1 MQRRLEIDAAR
12 GLMLVWMTLTHLP
25 TVLTPWV
32 NQPFGF
38 FSSSEGFIFLSA
50 LFTGRIYFRL
60 MDRDGPWAMHR
71 KLTLRTLRL
80 YGYHLLLLL
89 FLFLVAARVA
99 MSGRAPALYNLL
111 HFYFSTG
118 QAHAIVAS
126 MLLIY
131 RPPLLDIIPLYV
143 IFLFISPFILLLTCR
158 VRVRWK
164 YVLGASFTLWLLA
177 QFGLRQ
183 AFYAFVARHFDVR
196 IPLSEMGAFDLWAW
210 QLMWVLG
217 MWCGVRWARND
228 LFAPR
233 WAARAWLP
241 ALAIAVALLALR
253 YAQIYGLQFGR
264 LDPLVDKWHLG
275 PARLLD
281 FGAVALVLVRFRTSL
296 EPLAVRPLVLM
307 GQSSLYVFCTHFVF
321 CFAGLAMIGQDDHLT
336 GWPQFALLAVTF
348 AALLGVAKLFAR
360 EDLAR
365 PKRPSQG
372 GPRLGYGVQP

>member
-1 MQRRLEIDAAR
+1 MQRRLELDAAR

-25 TVLTPWV
+25 TALTPWV

-38 FSSSEGFIFLSA
+38 FSASDGFIFLSA

-60 MDRDGPWAMHR
+60 LDRAGPWAMQR

-89 FLFLVAARVA
+89 FLFVVAARVA
-99 MSGRAPALYNLL
+99 MSGRTPALYNLL
-111 HFYFSTG
+111 HFYFSSG
-118 QAHAIVAS
+118 HAHAIVS
-126 MLLIY
+126 SLLLIY

-143 IFLFISPFILLLTCR
+143 IFLLISPLILLLACK
-158 VRVRWK
+158 VRIGWK
-164 YVLGASFTLWLLA
+164 YILGASFALWLAA

-183 AFYAFVARHFDVR
+183 AVYALIARHFEVR
-196 IPLSEMGAFDLWAW
+196 IPLNEMGAFDLWAW
-210 QLMWVLG
+210 QLMWVAG
-217 MWCGVRWARND
+217 MWCGVRWASND
-228 LFAPR
+228 LFALR
-233 WAARAWLP
+233 WANRFWKP
-241 ALAIAVALLALR
+241 ALAVVVVLLSLR
-253 YAQIYGLQFGR
+253 YAQMYGLKFGHFA
-264 LDPLVDKWHLG
+264 PLVDKWHLG
-275 PARLLD
+275 ALRLLD
-281 FGAVALVLVRFRTSL
+281 FSAVALVLVRFRASI

-321 CFAGLAMIGQDDHLT
+321 CFAGLAMIGRNSYLT

-360 EDLAR
+360 DELA

-372 GPRLGYGVQP
+372 GPGLAQA

>member
-38 FSSSEGFIFLSA
+38 FSASEGFIFLSA
-50 LFTGRIYFRL
+50 LFTGRIYYRL
-60 MDRDGPWAMHR
+60 MDRDGPWAMQR

-89 FLFLVAARVA
+89 FLFVVAARIA

-111 HFYFSTG
+111 HFYFSAG
-118 QAHAIVAS
+118 QAHAIIAS

-143 IFLFISPFILLLTCR
+143 IFLFLSPFILLLTCR
-158 VRVRWK
+158 ARIGWK
-164 YVLGASFTLWLLA
+164 YVLGGSFALWLAA

-183 AFYAFVARHFDVR
+183 ALYAFFARHFDVR
-196 IPLSEMGAFDLWAW
+196 IPLNEMGAFDLWAW

-233 WAARAWLP
+233 WAARAWMP
-241 ALAIAVALLALR
+241 ALAIAVALLSLR
-253 YAQIYGLQFGR
+253 YAQIDGLQLGH
-264 LDPLVDKWHLG
+264 LYALVDKWHLG
-275 PARLLD
+275 VVRLID
-281 FGAVALVLVRFRTSL
+281 FTAVALVLIRFRSSVA
-296 EPLAVRPLVLM
+296 PLAARPLVLM

-321 CFAGLAMIGQDDHLT
+321 CFAGLALIGQADHLT
-336 GWPQFALLAVTF
+336 GWPQFALLTVTF

-360 EDLAR
+360 EELAA
-365 PKRPSQG
+365 PKLPPQG
-372 GPRLGYGVQP
+372 PQLGFGVQ